1 MLESNPSHGLD
12 SQTVADRQHI
22 YGPNELEELGGRPPW
37 RILLD
42 QFTNIMLLMLIAVAV
57 VSGVLS
63 FRNQEFPKD
72 AIAIFAIVIL
82 NGVLGYFQESRA
94 EKALAALKKMASPS
108 VRVLRDGLPQE
119 VPSQTLVPGD
129 IVLIEAGSQVPADGR
144 LLETANLQVRESALT
159 GEAQGA
165 SKQAQVTLLESTP
178 LADRKNL
185 VFQGT
190 EVLQGRGKVLITHTG
205 MKTELGRIAAMLQA
219 VENDPTPLQRR
230 MDQLGNVLVTGSLLL
245 VALVVPLDT
254 ATRQHLTDPFFLA
267 LIGAIA
273 DTLTERGYDVL
284 LSRVDADRLDHA
296 ASLVDTGRAAG
307 VLLIGQWQHHDQLNA
322 LALRGVPLVVWGTQI
337 AGQHYCTVGSDN
349 VAGGRLATR
358 HLLDQGCRRV
368 LFLGDPAM
376 PEVAARR
383 EGYLQALAAQELPA
397 SPSLQLA
404 VPFAADLARP
414 LIEARLAKGIDFDG
428 VFACSD
434 LMAMTTLHA
443 LAAVGRQVPDDVP
456 LVGYDDVEL
465 ARLIHPPLT
474 TVRQSLDQAG
484 GAMVD
489 ALLRLID
496 GERVAP
502 VQLPTALVVRG
513 TSRT

>member
-1 MLESNPSHGLD
+1 MVRVNRRAPPGPAARPDAGADAPDPGPTTPRETAAARAPAANALPRPQMADVARLAGVSVS
-12 SQTVADRQHI
+12 TV
-22 YGPNELEELGGRPPW
+22 
-37 RILLD
+37 
-42 QFTNIMLLMLIAVAV
+42 
-57 VSGVLS
+57 
-63 FRNQEFPKD
+63 
-72 AIAIFAIVIL
+72 
-82 NGVLGYFQESRA
+82 SRA
-94 EKALAALKKMASPS
+94 LSGSELVSLET
-108 VRVLRDGLPQE
+108 RDRI
-119 VPSQTLVPGD
+119 QTLARSLNYTINVGAQN
-129 IVLIEAGSQVPADGR
+129 LR
-144 LLETANLQVRESALT
+144 LRQNR
-159 GEAQGA
+159 
-165 SKQAQVTLLESTP
+165 TL
-178 LADRKNL
+178 
-185 VFQGT
+185 
-190 EVLQGRGKVLITHTG
+190 
-205 MKTELGRIAAMLQA
+205 
-219 VENDPTPLQRR
+219 
-230 MDQLGNVLVTGSLLL
+230 
-245 VALVVPLDT
+245 ALVVPLDT